1 MMLPAVRRRRFAV
14 TREDKMTQ
22 EGGEER
28 GAAAIDFMAAL
39 ERVLRVK
46 PYATP
51 ADVRAMAPDL
61 RDWADKRLAKNI
73 VLTRLRLAARGGA

>member
-1 MMLPAVRRRRFAV
+1 MMQ
-14 TREDKMTQ
+14 ED
-22 EGGEER
+22 GEQG

-39 ERVLRVK
+39 ERVLTVK

-51 ADVRAMAPDL
+51 ADVRAMAPEL

-73 VLTRLRLAARGGA
+73 VLTRLRLAARGGT